1 MMMLTDPEPS
11 SGLTGAGSGDASP
24 SLTGAGVK
32 SSFIPALVAAVV
44 KEKQF
49 LTKAQR
55 VEIYKKHF
63 HIHDTHWPVLN
74 TTINQLFSHRSP
86 SDSDTPSPTTIP

>member
-1 MMMLTDPEPS
+1 MMMLHDPVPS
-11 SGLTGAGSGDASP
+11 YGLTGAESGDASS

-55 VEIYKKHF
+55 VEIYQEH
-63 HIHDTHWPVLN
+63 
-74 TTINQLFSHRSP
+74 
-86 SDSDTPSPTTIP
+86 